1 MGLSFMSLKRIRGTC
16 RGRFL
21 QRLRDT
27 LWVPFQTLYRLYLV
41 LLLYWVANYKFLVVP
56 VLTIL
61 RDCVSQSLGVDFF
74 NDTF

>member
-1 MGLSFMSLKRIRGTC
+1 M
-16 RGRFL
+16 
-21 QRLRDT
+21 
-27 LWVPFQTLYRLYLV
+27 PFQTLYRLYLV